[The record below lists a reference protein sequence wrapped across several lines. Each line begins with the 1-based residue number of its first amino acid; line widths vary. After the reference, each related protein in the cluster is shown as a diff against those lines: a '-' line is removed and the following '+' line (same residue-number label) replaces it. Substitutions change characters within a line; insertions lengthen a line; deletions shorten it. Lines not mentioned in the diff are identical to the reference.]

1 MSKDPESDQTAE
13 HSGRMIQYTPNTPSS
28 DNEHDRARQ
37 QAEFDAML
45 EAERRLGQQGEA
57 RFDSAPSL

>member
-1 MSKDPESDQTAE
+1 
-13 HSGRMIQYTPNTPSS
+13 MIQDTPYNPSS
-28 DNEHDRARQ
+28 DNDNDRARQ